1 MRIGEMDKLIVTVAV
16 TGSVTPTDKTPK
28 IPVTPKEIADSA
40 VECYREG
47 ASIAHIHVRDPLTKK
62 PSMNLSLYAEVVDL
76 IKNQCDMIINLTT
89 GIGAR
94 IVMTEEEKEE
104 AGEGLFTTPERR
116 TDHIVQLKP
125 EMCSLDVGT
134 MNFGTWIFANP
145 YPVVREMAAIVRDAG
160 VKPELEV
167 FDVGHV
173 EIARRLIKEGLVQ
186 LPAHFQCCMGVSG
199 GVPATPKN
207 LLHMMET
214 IPEGSTWS
222 VLGVGAAQF
231 PMASLAMVLGGHVRV
246 GFEDNLYLSKG
257 VLAENNAQFVR
268 KVAEMARMLD
278 RELASPDEVREILGL
293 G

>member
-1 MRIGEMDKLIVTVAV
+1 MDKPIVTVAV

-62 PSMNLSLYAEVVDL
+62 PSMNLSLYAEVVNL

-94 IVMTEEEKEE
+94 IVMTQEEKEE

>member
-1 MRIGEMDKLIVTVAV
+1 MDKLIVTVAV

-94 IVMTEEEKEE
+94 IVMTQEEKEE

>member
-1 MRIGEMDKLIVTVAV
+1 MDKLIVTVAV
-16 TGSVTPTDKTPK
+16 TGSVTPTDKTPT

-40 VECYREG
+40 IECHREG
-47 ASIAHIHVRDPLTKK
+47 ASIAHIHVRDPKTKK
-62 PSMNLSLYAEVVDL
+62 PSMNLSLYAEVVDH

-104 AGEGLFTTPERR
+104 AGEGLFTTPQRR

-207 LLHMMET
+207 LLHMVDT

>member
-1 MRIGEMDKLIVTVAV
+1 MRSGRMDKLIVTVAV
-16 TGSVTPTDKTPK
+16 TGSVTPTDKTPN

-40 VECYREG
+40 IECHREG
-47 ASIAHIHVRDPLTKK
+47 ASIVHIHVRSPKTKK
-62 PSMNLSLYAEVVDL
+62 PSMKCSLYAEVVDH
-76 IKNQCDMIINLTT
+76 IRRECDMILNLTT

-104 AGEGLFTTPERR
+104 AGEALFTTPQRR
-116 TDHIVQLKP
+116 TEHIVQLKP

-173 EIARRLIKEGLVQ
+173 EIARRLIKEGLVH
-186 LPAHFQCCMGVSG
+186 LPAHFQCCMGVPG

-207 LLHMMET
+207 LLHMVET

-222 VLGVGAAQF
+222 VLGLGAAQF

-257 VLAENNAQFVR
+257 VLAESNAQFVR
-268 KVAEMARMLD
+268 KVAEMARMLE
-278 RELASPDEVREILGL
+278 RELASPDEAREILGL

>member
-1 MRIGEMDKLIVTVAV
+1 MRSGRMDKLIVTVAV
-16 TGSVTPTDKTPK
+16 TGSVTPTDKTPN

-40 VECYREG
+40 IGCHREG
-47 ASIAHIHVRDPLTKK
+47 ASIVHIHVWNPKTKK
-62 PSMNLSLYAEVVDL
+62 PSMKCSLYAEVVDH
-76 IKNQCDMIINLTT
+76 IRRECDMILNLTT

-104 AGEGLFTTPERR
+104 AGEALFTTPQRR
-116 TDHIVQLKP
+116 TEHIVQLKP

-173 EIARRLIKEGLVQ
+173 EIARRLIKEGLVH
-186 LPAHFQCCMGVSG
+186 LPAHFQCCMGVPG

-207 LLHMMET
+207 LLHMVET

-222 VLGVGAAQF
+222 VLGLGAAQF

-257 VLAENNAQFVR
+257 VLAESNAQFVR
-268 KVAEMARMLD
+268 KVAEMARMLE
-278 RELASPDEVREILGL
+278 RELASPDEAREILGL

>member
-1 MRIGEMDKLIVTVAV
+1 MDKLIVTVAV

-28 IPVTPKEIADSA
+28 IPVTPMEIADSA

>member
-1 MRIGEMDKLIVTVAV
+1 MRMGEMDKLIVTVAV

-62 PSMNLSLYAEVVDL
+62 PSMSLSLYAEVVDL

-104 AGEGLFTTPERR
+104 AGEGLFTTPQRR

-222 VLGVGAAQF
+222 VLGVGAVQF
-231 PMASLAMVLGGHVRV
+231 SMANLAMVLGGHVRV

>member
-1 MRIGEMDKLIVTVAV
+1 MDKPIVTVAV

-94 IVMTEEEKEE
+94 IVMTQEEKEE